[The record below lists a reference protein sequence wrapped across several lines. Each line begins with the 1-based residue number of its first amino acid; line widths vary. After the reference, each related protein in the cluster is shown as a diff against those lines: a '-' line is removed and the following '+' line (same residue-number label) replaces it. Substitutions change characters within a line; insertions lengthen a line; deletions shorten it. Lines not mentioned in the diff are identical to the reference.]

1 MANNYESLKTDG
13 HYTLAY
19 RIFLKLRNWIIDFVK
34 LERPNDP
41 TAYTVSSEDGSVDLS
56 GSSSS
61 SVAYTDEYGIRHV
74 AASSN
79 FDLSVQEVNGHTVN
93 SDVPANAEFTDY
105 KSKITGSFQGVEH
118 TDIAENLDFLNTDF
132 VVAPGI
138 TDTETGIVYNGI
150 SLLHSV
156 GTDVP
161 SNAVFTDT
169 KVTSVGNHYAPT
181 EDSSATL
188 SADASS
194 TTAATWNSTS
204 LVTGVDIKRDAK
216 GHVTGVAV
224 DSIKMPSNPDTN
236 THRPIQVNGTQIL
249 GNNTTALNLVPGD
262 NVSMTNSSGSVTV
275 SADQID
281 DTYDYDDYL
290 DLPDSIKMQDKIFMV
305 SGAPKPVY
313 FRYIEET
320 ETIIFTN
327 GYAHYNAETESISL
341 GG

>member
-1 MANNYESLKTDG
+1 MPD
-13 HYTLAY
+13 
-19 RIFLKLRNWIIDFVK
+19 I
-34 LERPNDP
+34 
-41 TAYTVSSEDGSVDLS
+41 
-56 GSSSS
+56 
-61 SVAYTDEYGIRHV
+61 
-74 AASSN
+74 
-79 FDLSVQEVNGHTVN
+79 
-93 SDVPANAEFTDY
+93 
-105 KSKITGSFQGVEH
+105 SKIKLPNNNTTYDLAGKTKIQGTMSGVEH
-118 TDIAENLDFLNTDF
+118 TESVD
-132 VVAPGI
+132 VVAFDNDDFIVTPGI
-138 TDTETGIVYNGI
+138 TDQTGVSSSGV
-150 SLLHSV
+150 SLAHSV

-262 NVSMTNSSGSVTV
+262 NVSMTNSGGSVTI
-275 SADQID
+275 SSDQID
-281 DTYDYDDYL
+281 DTYDYDDYQ